1 MNKQVPGKSG
11 PAVAGREGAVG
22 LDRAIQTRI
31 GEGLR
36 AMYQDIVSQGVP
48 DRFADLLKALDQQ
61 GGEKEESPQK

>member
-1 MNKQVPGKSG
+1 MNKQIPGKSA
-11 PAVAGREGAVG
+11 PAVAGGEGAAA
-22 LDRAIQTRI
+22 LDRDIQLRI

-36 AMYQDIVSQGVP
+36 AMYQDIVKQGVP